1 MKKNSSFNNNLKL
14 FDSNIDKK
22 DLDNN
27 TLFNF
32 NLENLSSNSLLT
44 ISNLSNFLLAIRNQY
59 KEHIKQ
65 VKKEQKIKISI
76 LEFYSIEDFIRIN
89 QIDVNFNQITSN
101 NS

>member
-65 VKKEQKIKISI
+65 VKKKQKIKISI